1 MHYVWKYFLDLNKK
15 RTSNG
20 FGMNPISWYD
30 MHGYFELN
38 HIVPLPEEIEL
49 INMLDEVMLEHYAK
63 EAEKQQKKTKK

>member
-1 MHYVWKYFLDLNKK
+1 
-15 RTSNG
+15 
-20 FGMNPISWYD
+20 